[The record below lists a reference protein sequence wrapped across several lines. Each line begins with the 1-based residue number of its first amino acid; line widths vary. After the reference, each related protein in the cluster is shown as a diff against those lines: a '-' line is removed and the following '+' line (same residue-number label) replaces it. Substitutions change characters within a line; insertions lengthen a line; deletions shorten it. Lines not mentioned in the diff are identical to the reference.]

1 MIFSVSESAK
11 QLKRIRGIDPLL
23 VGALSLAFLFCLQ
36 GITWGRVECWNPDQM
51 ALRGLRALRPANYM
65 KPPFHTYLNHAF
77 VVWPVT
83 AVLKIAQVPTEKT
96 KIANSA
102 KLIGSRLLTT
112 ALYLGTVALAYDIGC
127 RFYGRFSAAV
137 IGFVLATSAGFIAYA
152 HFLTADSPLLF
163 WMLAAFWFAQ
173 QVTFAPNAWNYGIA
187 GFLTG
192 IATATKYN
200 GLAVGIAL
208 VVAHLFVTRHE
219 SVRRIILSRQLG
231 IGLVM
236 APVGFAF
243 GCPTALY
250 EPRKFWL
257 DFIYN
262 YTVTPRYGG
271 QPDRTA
277 YLAALGRIPEIVGIP
292 GAVLIITLAILSCL
306 LILRRRDLTNAA
318 TRGYILSGAVFLLYI
333 SKMGAFPRTV
343 TRFVLP
349 AIPFLILM
357 IGPALQTVER
367 RKWCRRCVIALL
379 PPLLIYNCICSYLVG
394 KRFNDDPRLTAQ
406 LWMIKNVPHG
416 SIIESSSSSPHWSKL
431 PNFDAREVNLGLH
444 HRRGASEGETT
455 DLRLPHVSG
464 RVELFRKILPEW
476 VQPYVVDKE
485 KNPDEGLF
493 TAAALQ
499 KRDPDYISVYSWNYQ
514 VPSQTVRRYYGD
526 LLAGKFPYVIVFDA
540 ETARVPAWIYPRT
553 IDFLAG
559 RITIFQR
566 KN

>member
-1 MIFSVSESAK
+1 MIFSVSESAA
-11 QLKRIRGIDPLL
+11 QLRRIRGIDPLL

-36 GITWGRVECWNPDQM
+36 GITWGRVECWNPDQI
-51 ALRGLRALRPANYM
+51 ALRGLRALRPANYL

-77 VVWPVT
+77 VVWPVN
-83 AVLKIAQVPTEKT
+83 AVLRIARVPTERT

-102 KLIGSRLLTT
+102 KLVGSRLLTT
-112 ALYLGTVALAYDIGC
+112 ALYLGTVALAYNIGC
-127 RFYGRFSAAV
+127 RFYGRFSAAL

-152 HFLTADSPLLF
+152 HFLTADTPLLF

-173 QVTFAPNAWNYGIA
+173 QLTFAPNAWNYGMA

-200 GLAVGIAL
+200 GLPVGIAL

-219 SVRRIILSRQLG
+219 SIRRIFLSRQLG

-236 APVGFAF
+236 APVGFVL

-250 EPRKFWL
+250 EPRRFWH

-277 YLAALGRIPEIVGIP
+277 YLAAFGRIPEIVGIP

-306 LILRRRDLTNAA
+306 LILRRRDLTDAA
-318 TRGYILSGAVFLLYI
+318 ARGFILSGAVFLLYI
-333 SKMGAFPRTV
+333 SKVGAFPRPV

-357 IGPALQTVER
+357 IGAALQMVER
-367 RKWCRRCVIALL
+367 RKWSRRCGIALL
-379 PPLLIYNCICSYLVG
+379 LSVLVYNCVCSYLVG

-406 LWMIKNVPHG
+406 LWMTKNVPHG
-416 SIIESSSSSPHWSKL
+416 SIIESSGSSPHWSKL
-431 PNFDAREVNLGLH
+431 PNFDAREINLGLP
-444 HRRGASEGETT
+444 HRPGASEGEIT
-455 DLRLPHVSG
+455 DLRLPHISG
-464 RVELFRKILPEW
+464 RVELFRKIFPKWL
-476 VQPYVVDKE
+476 QPYVAEKE

-514 VPSQTVRRYYGD
+514 VPSRTVRSYYGD
-526 LLAGKFPYVIVFDA
+526 LLAGKFPYEIVFDA
-540 ETARVPAWIYPRT
+540 ETARVPAWTYPRT

-559 RITIFQR
+559 RITILQR

>member
-1 MIFSVSESAK
+1 MIFSVSRSAEQSRK
-11 QLKRIRGIDPLL
+11 LRRVDPLL
-23 VGALSLAFLFCLQ
+23 VGALSLAFLFCLH
-36 GITWGRVECWNPDQM
+36 GITWGRVECWNPDQI
-51 ALRGLRALRPANYM
+51 ALRGLRALRPANYL
-65 KPPFHTYLNHAF
+65 KPPFHTYLNHVF
-77 VVWPVT
+77 VVWPAT
-83 AVLKIAQVPTEKT
+83 AVLKIARVPTERT
-96 KIANSA
+96 KIANPA
-102 KLIGSRLLTT
+102 KLVGSRLLTT
-112 ALYLGTVALAYDIGC
+112 ALYLGTVAFAYNIGY
-127 RFYGRFSAAV
+127 RFYGRFSAAL
-137 IGFVLATSAGFIAYA
+137 IGFVLATSAGFIVYA
-152 HFLTADSPLLF
+152 HFLTADTPLLF

-173 QVTFAPNAWNYGIA
+173 QLTFAPNVWNYGMA
-187 GFLTG
+187 GLVTG

-208 VVAHLFVTRHE
+208 VVAHFFTTRGE
-219 SVRRIILSRQLG
+219 SIRKIILSRQLG

-236 APVGFAF
+236 VPVGFVL

-250 EPRKFWL
+250 EPRRFWH

-292 GAVLIITLAILSCL
+292 GGVLIITLAISSCL
-306 LILRRRDLTNAA
+306 LILRRRDLTDAA
-318 TRGYILSGAVFLLYI
+318 TRGFVLSGAVFLLYI
-333 SKMGAFPRTV
+333 SKVGVFPRTV

-367 RKWCRRCVIALL
+367 RKWSRTCGIALFL
-379 PPLLIYNCICSYLVG
+379 PVLIYNCICSYLVG
-394 KRFNDDPRLTAQ
+394 ERFNDDPRLAAQ
-406 LWMIKNVPHG
+406 LWITKNVPQG
-416 SIIESSSSSPHWSKL
+416 SVIESSGTCPHWSKL
-431 PNFDAREVNLGLH
+431 PNFDAREINLGRP
-444 HRRGASEGETT
+444 HRPPPAEGETT

-464 RVELFRKILPEW
+464 RAELFRKIFPEW
-476 VQPYVVDKE
+476 VQPYLVEKE
-485 KNPDEGLF
+485 KNPDEDLF
-493 TAAALQ
+493 TAAALL

-514 VPSQTVRRYYGD
+514 VPSEKVRKYYSD
-526 LLAGKFPYVIVFDA
+526 LIAGKFPYVIVFDA
-540 ETARVPAWIYPRT
+540 ETARVPAWTYPRT